1 MVDNH
6 AVSPVIKIG
15 HQCAYSKFMPDLSQI
30 HTFELVTSSAD
41 DRGKEHIEKEKKS
54 MCPLS

>member
-1 MVDNH
+1 
-6 AVSPVIKIG
+6 
-15 HQCAYSKFMPDLSQI
+15 MPDLSQI

-54 MCPLS
+54 MCPLSLVTVTNIQNSEFRIHA